1 MSQNI
6 WFTADLHIGHKN
18 ILKHQPNR
26 ITHMNLA
33 SENDVDKHDKWLI
46 NYWNRTVKREDIVY
60 ICGDFIMGN
69 KQFTEKV
76 LKQLV
81 GNKHLILGNHDRNW
95 IDLNRYF
102 QSVSF
107 IKELKFKPENH
118 PFLKETFELT
128 LQHYAMLIWNKKHY
142 GSCQVMG
149 HSHGSLDAYNELQN
163 DLRVDVG
170 FDSKL
175 ANFEF
180 VSLEK
185 LYNYFKEKTKGMAFL
200 DYAVEKRKEL
210 DNSFLV

>member
-1 MSQNI
+1 MPQNI

-26 ITHMNLA
+26 IKHMGLS
-33 SENDVDKHDKWLI
+33 SENDLENHDKWI
-46 NYWNRTVKREDIVY
+46 IDYWNRTVKRNDIIY

-69 KQFTEKV
+69 KQFAEKV
-76 LKQLV
+76 LKKLI
-81 GNKHLILGNHDRNW
+81 GNKHLILGNHDKNW
-95 IDLNRYF
+95 IDLNNYYK
-102 QSVSF
+102 SVSF
-107 IKELKFKPENH
+107 IKEIKFKQENY
-118 PFLKETFELT
+118 PFLKETFEVT

-149 HSHGSLDAYNELQN
+149 HSHGSLDVYNESTN

-170 FDSKL
+170 FDGKL

-185 LYNYFKEKTKGMAFL
+185 LYNYFKEKTEGKLFL
-200 DYAVEKRKEL
+200 DYAIEKRKEL
-210 DNSFLV
+210 DEKFLI

>member
-1 MSQNI
+1 MSQNV
-6 WFTADLHIGHKN
+6 WFTSDLHIGHKN

-26 ITHMNLA
+26 IKHMSLS
-33 SENDVDKHDKWLI
+33 SENDIEKHDKWLI
-46 NYWNRTVKREDIVY
+46 NYWNRTVKRNDIVY

-95 IDLNRYF
+95 IDLSRYF

-107 IKELKFKPENH
+107 IKELKFKPENY

-142 GSCQVMG
+142 GACQVMG

-185 LYNYFKEKTKGMAFL
+185 LYNYFKEKTKGMTFL
-200 DYAVEKRKEL
+200 DYAIEKRKEL

>member
-1 MSQNI
+1 MPQNI

-26 ITHMNLA
+26 ITHMNLS
-33 SENDVDKHDKWLI
+33 SENDVENHDKWLI
-46 NYWNRTVKREDIVY
+46 NYWNRTVKRNDIVY

-76 LKQLV
+76 LKKLV
-81 GNKHLILGNHDRNW
+81 GQKHLILGNHDRNW
-95 IDLNRYF
+95 LDLNKYF

-107 IKELKFKPENH
+107 IKELKFKPESH
-118 PFLKETFELT
+118 PFLKETFEVT

-149 HSHGSLDAYNELQN
+149 HSHGSLDAYNESQN

-185 LYNYFKEKTKGMAFL
+185 LYNYFKEKTNGQPFL
-200 DYAVEKRKEL
+200 DYAIEKRKEL

>member
-18 ILKHQPNR
+18 ILKHQPDR
-26 ITHMNLA
+26 IKHMNLS
-33 SENDVDKHDKWLI
+33 SENDIENHDKWLI
-46 NYWNRTVKREDIVY
+46 HYWNNTVKRNDIIY

-76 LKQLV
+76 LKQLI
-81 GNKHLILGNHDRNW
+81 GNKHLILGNHDKHW
-95 IDLNRYF
+95 MDLSKYF
-102 QSVSF
+102 KSISF
-107 IKELKFKPENH
+107 IKELKFKPENYS
-118 PFLKETFELT
+118 FLNETFEIT

-149 HSHGSLDAYNELQN
+149 HSHGALDAYNESQS

-185 LYNYFKEKTKGMAFL
+185 LYNYFKEKTNGMQFL
-200 DYAVEKRKEL
+200 DYALEKRKEL

>member
-1 MSQNI
+1 MPQNI

-26 ITHMNLA
+26 IKHMNLS
-33 SENDVDKHDKWLI
+33 SENDVENHDKWLI
-46 NYWNRTVKREDIVY
+46 NYWNNTVKREDIVY

-95 IDLNRYF
+95 LDLNKYF

-118 PFLKETFELT
+118 PFLKETFEVT
-128 LQHYAMLIWNKKHY
+128 LQHYAMLIWDKKHY

-149 HSHGSLDAYNELQN
+149 HSHGSLDVYNESTN

-185 LYNYFKEKTKGMAFL
+185 LYNYFKEKTKGMPFL
-200 DYAVEKRKEL
+200 DYAIEKRKEL